1 MDIFFQP
8 MTNSPSQNL
17 HIIHNI
23 PPHAQALLCYNL
35 TIKRKDT
42 TDMKTYTLPI
52 PPMQGAQYNNRGG
65 WYEIALKR
73 ALGYKCDKV
82 APRGAYDIEE
92 IKGEIK
98 SADATLYHKTLG
110 ADLFTS
116 ITKYFDIV
124 DIDIWYYVGKFNNE
138 LYAFKMN
145 AREFYAFLYEFARY
159 DITRGTVRLATLS
172 RRMRKWTERP
182 ICASNIIVLE

>member
-1 MDIFFQP
+1 
-8 MTNSPSQNL
+8 
-17 HIIHNI
+17 
-23 PPHAQALLCYNL
+23 
-35 TIKRKDT
+35 
-42 TDMKTYTLPI
+42 MKVHQFPI
-52 PPMQGAQYNNRGG
+52 PNMQGAQYSNRGG

-73 ALGYKCDKV
+73 ALGYECDKV

-110 ADLFTS
+110 ADLINS

-138 LYAFKMN
+138 LYVFEMN
-145 AREFYAFLYEFARY
+145 AREFCAFLYEFARY
-159 DITRGTVRLATLS
+159 DKTRNTVRLATLS
-172 RRMRKWTERP
+172 RRMRKWAERP